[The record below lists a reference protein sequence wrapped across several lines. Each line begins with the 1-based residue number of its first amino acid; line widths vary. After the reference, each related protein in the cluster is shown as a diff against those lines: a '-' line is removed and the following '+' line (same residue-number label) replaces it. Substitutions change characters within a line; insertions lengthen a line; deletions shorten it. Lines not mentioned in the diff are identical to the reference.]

1 MADELD
7 KLGIKLKAHVKE
19 KDKISIKSSKIN
31 REFEKFLLLLI
42 TEILHKVNQER
53 YIDVLY
59 TITKEL
65 AINGVKANQKRIFFE
80 EEGLSILNEDDYST
94 GMDRYKSK
102 FSDRMVDEYGVKSQ
116 QKGIYVQINFFY
128 HKKGMYVEV
137 MNNTPVIKKEE
148 ARLREKMK
156 KAMGYNDIAEFYI
169 DNMDNTEGAGLGIAL
184 TVILLKNENIDP
196 NLFRIIT
203 KPDMTIARVEIP
215 FVPDYTS
222 LRKSEIR

>member
-7 KLGIKLKAHVKE
+7 KLGMKLKAHVKE
-19 KDKISIKSSKIN
+19 KDKISLKSSKIN

-42 TEILHKVNQER
+42 TEILHKINQER

-80 EEGLSILNEDDYST
+80 EEGLSILNEEDYAK
-94 GMDRYKSK
+94 GIELYKNK
-102 FSDRMVDEYGVKSQ
+102 FSDRMVDEYGIKSQ
-116 QKGIYVQINFFY
+116 KKGIYVQINFY
-128 HKKGMYVEV
+128 YRQKGMYVEV
-137 MNNTPVIKKEE
+137 MNNTPVLEKE
-148 ARLREKMK
+148 AVRLREKMK
-156 KAMGYNDIAEFYI
+156 RAMGYNDIAEFYI

-203 KPDMTIARVEIP
+203 KPDMTIARVELP
-215 FVPDYTS
+215 FSPDYVT
-222 LRKSEIR
+222 LRRREN